1 LRNDHLTIV
10 IRGAMAKELEFTENS
25 QENMKVMELFCLNLE
40 ADDLALKYADMIK
53 LERKI
58 KDCLQKIKA

>member
-1 LRNDHLTIV
+1 
-10 IRGAMAKELEFTENS
+10 MAKELEFTENS

-58 KDCLQKIKA
+58 KA